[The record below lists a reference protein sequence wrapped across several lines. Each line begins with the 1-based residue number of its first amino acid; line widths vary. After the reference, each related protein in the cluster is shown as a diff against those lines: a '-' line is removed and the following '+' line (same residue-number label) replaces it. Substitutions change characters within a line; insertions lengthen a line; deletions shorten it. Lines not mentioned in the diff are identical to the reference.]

1 MSALWLSI
9 CILLLAAC
17 ALILTSGWRSGKDT
31 SNQRDQLNKTFYRQ
45 RLNELDDDEQQGV
58 VAGKQEMI
66 AELQQTLL
74 TDIPEQ
80 QPAQQVRTSGRW
92 VLWPG
97 LVVLVLVTLGMY
109 LKTGGLLQVMQ
120 WTQIRDEYP
129 ALRQRLMDPQGKNL
143 NMQELADFE
152 VGLRTSLLS
161 DPDNIN
167 DWAMLGRL
175 GMVLNNV
182 PLSSQAFQRALKLSP
197 DNSDL
202 KLDYAE
208 VLVRSP
214 DPQDNRQAEVMLGDM
229 LRTAPQNL
237 RILSLLAAVSF
248 TEQNYDKAISYWQ
261 KMLTLLPA
269 DSKEADAVRK
279 GIEQARTNAGQQT
292 SSLTLQVAIT
302 PQAEKMLTPDGIL
315 YISVTDGVS
324 PVPVAV
330 KRLPLSHFPLTLTLD
345 DSNAMMPERLLSAQH
360 TLQVRVRISRNG
372 SANPQPG
379 DWYGQTGKIH
389 YTGKQ
394 TVAVDINQQQP

>member
-45 RLNELDDDEQQGV
+45 RLNELDDDEEQGV

>member
-31 SNQRDQLNKTFYRQ
+31 SNQRDQLNKSFYRQ
-45 RLNELDDDEQQGV
+45 RLTELEEDEQQGV
-58 VAGKQEMI
+58 VAEKHEMI

-74 TDIPEQ
+74 TDIPENQ
-80 QPAQQVRTSGRW
+80 QQAKARTSGRW
-92 VLWPG
+92 VLWLG
-97 LVVLVLVTLGMY
+97 LIVLVLITLGMY

-120 WTQIRDEYP
+120 WNQIRNDYP
-129 ALRQRLMDPQGKNL
+129 ALRQRLMDPNAKNL
-143 NMQELADFE
+143 SMQELQEFE
-152 VGLRTSLLS
+152 VGLRTSLQS
-161 DPDNIN
+161 EPDNLN
-167 DWAMLGRL
+167 DWEMLGRL

-197 DNSDL
+197 NNTAL

-214 DPQDNRQAEVMLGDM
+214 DPEDNRQAEVMLGDM
-229 LRTAPQNL
+229 LKAEPQNL
-237 RILSLLAAVSF
+237 RILSLLAADSF
-248 TEQNYDKAISYWQ
+248 TEQNYDKAIGYWQ
-261 KMLTLLPA
+261 KMLTMIPA

-292 SSLTLQVAIT
+292 SKLTLNIAIA
-302 PQAEKMLTPDGIL
+302 PAAEKMLTPNGIL

-330 KRLPLSHFPLTLTLD
+330 KRLPLSHFPLTITLD

-360 TLQVRVRISRNG
+360 TIQVRARISRNG
-372 SANPQPG
+372 AANPQSG
-379 DWYGQTGKIH
+379 DWFGQTDKIQ
-389 YTGKQ
+389 YNGQQ
-394 TVAVDINQQQP
+394 TVAVEINQQQP

>member
-379 DWYGQTGKIH
+379 DWYGQIGKIH

-394 TVAVDINQQQP
+394 TVAVEINQQKP

>member
-97 LVVLVLVTLGMY
+97 LVVLVLVTLGIY

>member
-202 KLDYAE
+202 KLDYAG
-208 VLVRSP
+208 VNGFIRS
-214 DPQDNRQAEVMLGDM
+214 N
-229 LRTAPQNL
+229 T
-237 RILSLLAAVSF
+237 
-248 TEQNYDKAISYWQ
+248 
-261 KMLTLLPA
+261 
-269 DSKEADAVRK
+269 
-279 GIEQARTNAGQQT
+279 
-292 SSLTLQVAIT
+292 
-302 PQAEKMLTPDGIL
+302 
-315 YISVTDGVS
+315 
-324 PVPVAV
+324 
-330 KRLPLSHFPLTLTLD
+330 
-345 DSNAMMPERLLSAQH
+345 
-360 TLQVRVRISRNG
+360 
-372 SANPQPG
+372 
-379 DWYGQTGKIH
+379 
-389 YTGKQ
+389 
-394 TVAVDINQQQP
+394 

>member
-17 ALILTSGWRSGKDT
+17 VLILTSGWRSGKDT

-45 RLNELDDDEQQGV
+45 RLNELDEDEQQGV
-58 VAGKQEMI
+58 VAEKEAMI

-74 TDIPEQ
+74 TDIPQNQ
-80 QPAQQVRTSGRW
+80 QQSVARSTGRW

-120 WTQIRDEYP
+120 WSQIRDQYP
-129 ALRQRLMDPQGKNL
+129 ELRQRLMDPHGKNL
-143 NMQELADFE
+143 SMQELQEFE
-152 VGLRTSLLS
+152 VGLRTSLQS
-161 DPDNIN
+161 DPGNLN
-167 DWAMLGRL
+167 DWEMLGRL

-197 DNSDL
+197 DNQPL

-214 DPQDNRQAEVMLGDM
+214 DPEDNRQAEVMLGDM
-229 LRTAPQNL
+229 LKAEPNNL
-237 RILSLLAAVSF
+237 RILSLLAADSF
-248 TEQNYDKAISYWQ
+248 TEQNYDKAIGYWQ
-261 KMLTLLPA
+261 KMLTMIPA

-292 SSLTLQVAIT
+292 SKLTLHIAIA
-302 PQAEKMLTPDGIL
+302 PNAEKMLTPDGIL

-330 KRLPLSHFPLTLTLD
+330 KRLPLSHFPLTITLD

-360 TLQVRVRISRNG
+360 TIQIRARISRNG
-372 SANPQPG
+372 TANPQTG
-379 DWYGQTGKIH
+379 DWFGQTDKIQ
-389 YTGKQ
+389 YNGQQ
-394 TVAVDINQQQP
+394 TVAVEINQQQP